1 MNTSY
6 NIPAINVDHVRQA
19 YADRLEKIQRATSAA
34 LIQRQ
39 YIKAVRLCIRHRI
52 TTAKAYR
59 LEIEIESAKNY
70 IER

>member
-1 MNTSY
+1 MNTY
-6 NIPAINVDHVRQA
+6 NIPAVNVDSIRQA
-19 YADRLEKIQRATSAA
+19 YADRLERIQRAAA
-34 LIQRQ
+34 NALMHRH

>member
-1 MNTSY
+1 MNTY
-6 NIPAINVDHVRQA
+6 NIPAVNVDSIRQA
-19 YADRLEKIQRATSAA
+19 YADRLEKIQRAAVTA
-34 LIQRQ
+34 LMHRH